1 MPPFKKPTILPVNP
15 TLPSPSSVSS
25 TVSLSRRP
33 HILHK
38 SRTNSSNGKSTSST
52 ATVSKISRPPTPGA
66 TASKNGD
73 PTARERPQRP
83 KTPLS
88 FFHKSTASKSVAST
102 PIPSQAIPPIPSPA
116 RPPAPRRP
124 LPERPAPIQVSSAV
138 SDYYGFSSNAAPM
151 DQEAVAK
158 IVEQWITD
166 MQCRMFPLNC
176 IKAYI
181 S

>member
-1 MPPFKKPTILPVNP
+1 MPPFKKPTLPSATP
-15 TLPSPSSVSS
+15 TLSSPSNV
-25 TVSLSRRP
+25 TTIVSLSRRP

-52 ATVSKISRPPTPGA
+52 ATVSKTSRPPTPGA
-66 TASKNGD
+66 TASRKAD
-73 PTARERPQRP
+73 PTASERPQRP

-102 PIPSQAIPPIPSPA
+102 PTPSQDIPPIPSSA

-151 DQEAVAK
+151 DQEAVAN

-176 IKAYI
+176 IKAII